1 MPSRG
6 FTKIEILIVAIL
18 IVIILVA
25 DFFVISYLNSKQ
37 QDVQVLS
44 EVSQIRSGLE
54 VYLLANNYY
63 PEALD
68 PIVLNSDYTNSEKL
82 CIEGFKKFSAACARE
97 ILNPIPNL
105 YLTKGNSYI
114 YKSTDN
120 NKNYQ
125 LEFTLLSDFKAQGLK
140 KSKNCAINSQIIS
153 QPCF

>member
-1 MPSRG
+1 MSSRG

-18 IVIILVA
+18 IVLVLAA

-37 QDVQVLS
+37 QDVQVMS
-44 EVSQIRSGLE
+44 EISRLRSGLE
-54 VYLLANNYY
+54 AYLLKNNYY
-63 PEALD
+63 PVSLEPL
-68 PIVLNSDYTNSEKL
+68 VLNSELNSSEKL
-82 CIEGFKKFSAACARE
+82 CVEGFEKFSFQCAQE
-97 ILNPIPNL
+97 ILNPVPNL

-125 LEFTLLSDFKAQGLK
+125 LEFTLLSDFPAQNLK
-140 KSKNCAINSQIIS
+140 KGKNCATNSQIIS